1 MKTIIIL
8 LLSLFLLSSVY
19 ADSKTDHILIGIG
32 AGVLGYHW
40 YDRINQQPLYQQQQ
54 PYYEQPYA
62 PQQYQGRLY
71 TCTKLEQTMSN
82 LSSSDA
88 MALGA
93 QGFSCW

>member
-1 MKTIIIL
+1 MGFIMKKIIIVL
-8 LLSLFLLSSVY
+8 ISLFLMNGVI
-19 ADSKTDHILIGIG
+19 ADSKTDHILIGVG
-32 AGVLGYHW
+32 AGLLGYHL
-40 YDRINQQPLYQQQQ
+40 YDRMDQQSQNQQQSN
-54 PYYEQPYA
+54 YA

-71 TCTKLEQTMSN
+71 TCTKLDQTMSN